1 MRIPKLFRPFLIISS
16 LWFVCSLT
24 NPVYA
29 VAYAEETST
38 SEIGN
43 VEESTEEISP
53 SGTET
58 DNWYE
63 ANKETINL
71 IINAIVGILSALGG
85 VAIALKPIFTIIAKI
100 KQMLKDNDVTT
111 ERITDQTKE
120 LVQAVADLNFEFNRV
135 ITEVENALQVCSE
148 NGEEIK
154 QTLTDLQAIKKSLKV
169 IYTNDEKYVKNGIAS
184 SVLTLLNDT
193 ANSSAGKVEIMD

>member
-16 LWFVCSLT
+16 LWFVCGLT

-120 LVQAVADLNFEFNRV
+120 LVQAVEDLNAEFQRV
-135 ITEVENALQVCSE
+135 IAEVENALQVCSE